1 MIKLNNLKF
10 ADGARKQEKRRGIGT
25 ASGIGGTSG
34 RGHKGQ
40 NSRSGHT
47 SHKWHEGGQMP
58 LQRRIR
64 KYGFI
69 NRYKKVY
76 TLVDVNILNRFPE
89 GTRISIS
96 MLKEKKI
103 IEGKKPIKFLNKA
116 ELSGVYT
123 VETNAISKGAKES
136 IESKG
141 GSVIILGKE
150 IPSDDNN
157 KKNID
162 ENRE

>member
-10 ADGARKQEKRRGIGT
+10 ADGARRQERRRGIGT

-64 KYGFI
+64 KYGFV
-69 NRYKKVY
+69 NRYKKIY

-103 IEGKKPIKFLNKA
+103 IEGKKPVKFLNKA
-116 ELSGVYT
+116 ELSGAYT

-136 IESKG
+136 IEAKG
-141 GSVIILGKE
+141 GTVIILGIQNPADEKDKE
-150 IPSDDNN
+150 
-157 KKNID
+157 NIV